1 MLVFNWDIN
10 NDKIVGKSTCN
21 KYVIEIF
28 KENDSYSY
36 YIKEGDKIVN
46 VSQIKHENIQ
56 SAQRNSTSL
65 ISIRYALI

>member
-56 SAQRNSTSL
+56 SAQRNATSL